1 MNRLTSN
8 QIKFY
13 CSLSQKKYR
22 DQNQLFLAEGH
33 KITTEFLNQTHFTI
47 HSILATE
54 KWFAQNTILI
64 QDYISNS
71 YHCSPNEIDRI
82 SLLKN
87 APEVILILRYK
98 TSGVHLKE
106 GIHLFLDRLQDPGN
120 VGTIIRIADWFN
132 IQSIASFGSVDF
144 YNPKVVQSSMGSLCR
159 VPFQEI
165 DFDSFQKQ
173 LPNHL
178 SISTSLQGKSLQ
190 STQIAPQ
197 CIVVIGNEGKGI
209 DAEIEKKSDI
219 TIKIDKFGEAESLN
233 AAVACGI
240 ICSYIRMK
248 Q

>member
-1 MNRLTSN
+1 MNRLTTN

-13 CSLSQKKYR
+13 CSLSQKKFR

-54 KWFAQNTILI
+54 KWFTQNTILV

-82 SLLKN
+82 SLFKN
-87 APEVILILRYK
+87 APEVILILKYNTTIFRP
-98 TSGVHLKE
+98 TE

-144 YNPKVVQSSMGSLCR
+144 YNPKVVQSSMGSLSR
-159 VPFQEI
+159 VPFKEI
-165 DFDSFQKQ
+165 DFTNFQKL
-173 LPNHL
+173 LPNHTT
-178 SISTSLQGKSLQ
+178 ISTSLQGNLLQ
-190 STQIAPQ
+190 NTIIPKH
-197 CIVVIGNEGKGI
+197 CIIVIGNEGKGI
-209 DAEIEKKSDI
+209 DLEIEKKSELNVRI
-219 TIKIDKFGEAESLN
+219 EKFGEAESLN